1 MLYLGSV
8 TRLLVGLALLSA
20 FILPAAASGAPSV
33 EDRYIVVLE
42 DSADSASVAKEHGR
56 KYGVTN
62 RLVYGSAL
70 EGYAGKVPPG
80 QLAKIKDDP
89 RVDYVVSDG
98 VAYKSETQLN
108 ATWGLDRIDQ
118 RALPLNGAYTYNQT
132 GAGVTAYVI
141 DTGIRTSHSEF
152 GGRASHGAEFVNDSN
167 TADDCDG
174 HGTHVAGT
182 IGGDTYGVAQGVTLK
197 AVRVL
202 DCGGSGAWSWV
213 IGGINWVTQ
222 NHAAG
227 APAVANMSLGGGA
240 NQAVDDAVSNSIAD
254 GVTYAVSAG
263 NSNKD
268 ACNYSPARTPT
279 ALTIG
284 STTSSDAR
292 SSFSNW
298 GNCVDWFAPGS
309 GITSANMNGGSLSL
323 SGTSMSSP
331 HVAGAAALYLQTS
344 TGAQPGTVRTAI
356 ASQLTQGVVTSSRSV
371 NNHLL
376 YTLGFGG
383 GGSVTPPPDASF
395 TYSCTDL
402 SCTFNSTSTGS
413 ISGYSWTFGDGGS
426 ATGSPT
432 SHTYASGGTRTVTL
446 TVTGP
451 GGSDSASQQ
460 VTVTAP
466 SSGDFPLSASGFKV
480 RGVQHA
486 QLEWSGAGA
495 GSFNIIQNGA
505 VVGTVSG
512 SSGSVDHTIGN
523 KGGGAYVF
531 RLCNTSGACSNESTV
546 VF

>member
-1 MLYLGSV
+1 M
-8 TRLLVGLALLSA
+8 TRFPAVLAFLAALALPA
-20 FILPAAASGAPSV
+20 TAAAAPSV
-33 EDRYIVVLE
+33 EDRYIVVLK
-42 DSADSASVAKEHGR
+42 DSADSASVASEHGR

-80 QLAKIKDDP
+80 QLAKIKSDP
-89 RVDYVVSDG
+89 RVDYVVADG
-98 VAYKSETQLN
+98 VAHATVTQSG
-108 ATWGLDRIDQ
+108 ATWGLDRVDQ
-118 RALPLNGAYTYNQT
+118 RTLPLNGTYTYEQT

-141 DTGIRTSHSEF
+141 DTGIRITHSEF
-152 GGRASHGAEFVNDSN
+152 DGLSTDRASHGAEFVSDSM

-182 IGGDTYGVAQGVTLK
+182 IGGSTYGVAKGVSLK

-222 NHAAG
+222 QHAAG

-240 NQAVDDAVSNSIAD
+240 NQAVDDAVAASIAD
-254 GVTYAVSAG
+254 GVTYSVSAG
-263 NSNKD
+263 NSNRD
-268 ACNYSPARTPT
+268 ACNYSPARTAN

-309 GITSANMNGGSLSL
+309 GITSANMNGGTLTL

-331 HVAGAAALYLQTS
+331 HVAGAAALYLD
-344 TGAQPGTVRTAI
+344 ADPGLSPSELRTEVFND
-356 ASQLTQGVVTSSRSV
+356 LTLGVVTSSRSL

-376 YTLGFGG
+376 YTGALTDSGG
-383 GGSVTPPPDASF
+383 TTPPPTAGF
-395 TYSCTDL
+395 TYSCTGL

-413 ISGYSWTFGDGGS
+413 ISGHSWNFGDGSG
-426 ATGSPT
+426 ATGAST
-432 SHTYASGGTRTVTL
+432 SHTYSVGNTYNVTL

-451 GGSDSASQQ
+451 GGSDADSQP

-466 SSGDFPLSASGFKV
+466 SSGGFTLTASGYKV
-480 RGVQHA
+480 KGVQHA
-486 QLEWSGAGA
+486 ALSWSGAGTGTIDIYRNGVDVGDSTGSSFDDNINRKGA
-495 GSFNIIQNGA
+495 GSYTYQ
-505 VVGTVSG
+505 V
-512 SSGSVDHTIGN
+512 
-523 KGGGAYVF
+523 
-531 RLCNTSGACSNESTV
+531 CNRSTSA
-546 VF
+546 